1 MNASISPA
9 VRLERVQYRWRK
21 SDPLLLDID
30 ALAVKRGER
39 LFLKGPSGSGKS
51 TLLNLL
57 GGVVT
62 PERGRIE
69 VLGTD
74 IESLSGARRDAFR
87 ADHVGFVFQM
97 FNLIPYLSVLENVVL
112 PCHFSAARRGRVAAA
127 GGAARVAAD
136 LLARL
141 GLAAPDL
148 LGRAVNALSIGQQQR
163 VATARAL
170 IGAPEL
176 VIADEPTSAL
186 DADTREAFLK
196 LLFDRCAEQGTTL
209 VFVSHDTS
217 LAPLFD
223 RTVAISDLNRVAGS
237 DRSQV
242 P

>member
-1 MNASISPA
+1 MNEANPPA
-9 VRLERVQYRWRK
+9 IRLERVAYRWRK

-30 ALAVKRGER
+30 ALVVAGGER

-69 VLGTD
+69 VLGTP
-74 IESLSGARRDAFR
+74 IEALSGARRDAFR

-127 GGAARVAAD
+127 GGTARVAAE

-141 GLAAPDL
+141 GLEAPDL
-148 LGRAVNALSIGQQQR
+148 LAREVSALSIGQQQR

-176 VIADEPTSAL
+176 VIADEPTSSL
-186 DADTREAFLK
+186 DFDTREAFLK

-223 RTVAISDLNRVAGS
+223 RTVAISDINRADGGAKGK
-237 DRSQV
+237 V